1 MSDKSDREL
10 VRLAQQGD
18 LMAYDALV
26 RKYQN
31 RVLNLIGNYVSD
43 RAAAY
48 DVAQEAFL
56 KAWRGLPKFRGDSKF
71 YTWLF
76 RIAVNCAKNHLVA
89 QKRRGER
96 QAPVPADGEGPS
108 IEEMQ
113 ADLTTPEQEEEA
125 RQLERALNDALSGL
139 SEELRVAISLCEI
152 EGMSYEEIAHV
163 VQCPVGTV
171 RSRIFRARQSLEQ
184 SLRPYLEGG
193 LKPTGS

>member
-1 MSDKSDREL
+1 
-10 VRLAQQGD
+10 
-18 LMAYDALV
+18 MAYDVLV

-31 RVLNLIGNYVSD
+31 RVLNLVRNYVSD
-43 RAAAY
+43 SAAAY

-56 KAWRGLPKFRGDSKF
+56 KAWRGLPKFRGDSQF

-76 RIAVNCAKNHLVA
+76 RIAVNAAKNHLAA

-96 QAPVPADGEGPS
+96 QVSPQ
-108 IEEMQ
+108 IEEEGFTIEDMQ
-113 ADLTTPEQEEEA
+113 VDLTTPEQEEEA
-125 RQLERALNDALSGL
+125 RQLARALNDALAGL
-139 SEELRVAISLCEI
+139 SEELRIAISLCEI

-193 LKPTGS
+193 LK